1 LVLGLNNEGAG
12 LDLLNYRNNSNY
24 LGDTYNGGA
33 IFSEAKTLTCGDGTT
48 INLYDTQYKHDSL
61 FILNWSGLSPGTT
74 TINLPSL
81 TNDDYE
87 KIHYRIK
94 ANGTFD
100 GTTLVKLVPFTS
112 PQTIEGLPSSS
123 FSSSYDY
130 IEIYANGTDWLALG
144 STI

>member
-1 LVLGLNNEGAG
+1 M
-12 LDLLNYRNNSNY
+12 
-24 LGDTYNGGA
+24 
-33 IFSEAKTLTCGDGTT
+33 I
-48 INLYDTQYKHDSL
+48 
-61 FILNWSGLSPGTT
+61 
-74 TINLPSL
+74 
-81 TNDDYE
+81 DDYNDNNDYK

-130 IEIYANGTDWLALG
+130 IEIYGNGTDWLVLG